1 MRDTEFEPRK
11 QQSKVTPVGVWASI
25 EGIDPIV
32 TCWVNIGKARRKSPR
47 KPNEGSAI
55 VMSASV

>member
-25 EGIDPIV
+25 EGIDAIV
-32 TCWVNIGKARRKSPR
+32 TCWVSIGKARRKSPR
-47 KPNEGSAI
+47 KPNEGSGI